1 MLSTG
6 ILICKHIFLQEKRGF
21 LQCARLFLSYF
32 QVTGSCQTSHCR
44 FRHLRLKQR
53 KLRDYVSEMV
63 DLPKVNGNSGWNI
76 LCMFHCRAIE
86 IPPKTLISHAQ
97 AFYRL
102 FIARCSDTLNACLK
116 ISIKCP
122 RIHLCAGFSGS
133 ERFSMWD
140 EFGV

>member
-1 MLSTG
+1 M
-6 ILICKHIFLQEKRGF
+6 
-21 LQCARLFLSYF
+21 
-32 QVTGSCQTSHCR
+32 TGSCQTSHCR

-86 IPPKTLISHAQ
+86 IPLKTLISHAQ

-122 RIHLCAGFSGS
+122 RIHLCAGFLGS